1 VSHFRNTPLRLL
13 NGMPQGSNPRA
24 VTSSNFLTDRIASVK
39 ENFQGTG
46 LITASEFVGLF
57 ERTLESWIE
66 MKKKLLGSSDGSDG
80 V

>member
-1 VSHFRNTPLRLL
+1 MSEFEDRLAHCD
-13 NGMPQGSNPRA
+13 RHIA
-24 VTSSNFLTDRIASVK
+24 DLTDRIASVK